1 MEEWFME
8 ERFILDEKT
17 IQKKVEEIAR
27 QIEKDY
33 EGKEVIFVGV
43 LKGAFIF
50 LADLVRKI
58 EKVDVLIDF
67 VKVSSYGASTETS
80 GVVRLDF
87 DTTMNLEGKH
97 VILVE
102 DILDTGL
109 TLKYLKELLEKK
121 NPRSLKIAVLLDK
134 FERRKVDIEADYVG
148 FRVPDRFLVGYGLD
162 YAEKYRNIPYV
173 MELKE

>member
-1 MEEWFME
+1 ME

-17 IQKKVEEIAR
+17 IQEKVREIAR
-27 QIEKDY
+27 QIEEDY

-121 NPRSLKIAVLLDK
+121 NPLSLKIAVLLDK

>member
-1 MEEWFME
+1 MND
-8 ERFILDEKT
+8 RFIIDEKS
-17 IQKKVEEIAR
+17 IQEKVKEIAG

-33 EGKEVIFVGV
+33 EGQEVVFVGV

-50 LADLVRKI
+50 LADLIRKI
-58 EKVDVLIDF
+58 QKVDVLVDF

-80 GVVRLDF
+80 GIVRLEF
-87 DTTMNLEGKH
+87 DTTMSLEGKH
-97 VILVE
+97 VIIVE

-109 TLKYLKELLEKK
+109 TLKYLKELLLKK
-121 NPRSLKIAVLLDK
+121 NPRSLKVAVLLDK

-148 FRVPDRFLVGYGLD
+148 FRVPDKFLVGYGLD

>member
-1 MEEWFME
+1 MND
-8 ERFILDEKT
+8 RFIIDEKS
-17 IQKKVEEIAR
+17 IQEKVKEIAG

-33 EGKEVIFVGV
+33 EGQEVVFVGV

-50 LADLVRKI
+50 LADLIRKI
-58 EKVDVLIDF
+58 QKVDVLVDF

-80 GVVRLDF
+80 GIVRLEF
-87 DTTMNLEGKH
+87 DTTMSLEGKH
-97 VILVE
+97 VIIVE

-109 TLKYLKELLEKK
+109 TLKYLKELLLKK
-121 NPRSLKIAVLLDK
+121 NPRSLKVAVLLDK
-134 FERRKVDIEADYVG
+134 FERRKVDIAADYVG
-148 FRVPDRFLVGYGLD
+148 FRVPDKFLVGYGLD

>member
-1 MEEWFME
+1 MND
-8 ERFILDEKT
+8 RFIIDEKS
-17 IQKKVEEIAR
+17 IQEKVKEIAG

-33 EGKEVIFVGV
+33 EGQEVVFVGV

-50 LADLVRKI
+50 LADLIRKI
-58 EKVDVLIDF
+58 QKVDVLVDF

-80 GVVRLDF
+80 GIVRLDF
-87 DTTMNLEGKH
+87 DTTMSLEGKH
-97 VILVE
+97 VIIVE

-109 TLKYLKELLEKK
+109 TLKYLKELLLKK
-121 NPRSLKIAVLLDK
+121 NPRSLKVAVLLDK

-148 FRVPDRFLVGYGLD
+148 FRVPDKFLVGYGLD

>member
-1 MEEWFME
+1 MED
-8 ERFILDEKT
+8 RFILSQEAIQEKV
-17 IQKKVEEIAR
+17 KEIAR
-27 QIEKDY
+27 QIERDY
-33 EGKEVIFVGV
+33 EGKEVVFVGV

-50 LADLVRKI
+50 LADLVRNI

-67 VKVSSYGASTETS
+67 IKVSSYGASTETS

-87 DTTMNLEGKH
+87 DTTMNLEGRH

-109 TLKYLKELLEKK
+109 TLRYLKELLEKK
-121 NPRSLKIAVLLDK
+121 NPLSLRIAVLLDK
-134 FERRKVDIEADYVG
+134 FERRKVQIEAEYVG
-148 FRVPDRFLVGYGLD
+148 FRVPDKFLVGYGLD
-162 YAEKYRNIPYV
+162 YAERYRNIPYV

>member
-1 MEEWFME
+1 MAED
-8 ERFILDEKT
+8 RFIIDEKT
-17 IQKKVEEIAR
+17 IQAKVKELAE
-27 QIEKDY
+27 QIERDY
-33 EGKEVIFVGV
+33 EGQEVIFVGV

-58 EKVDVLIDF
+58 TKVDVLIDF
-67 VKVSSYGASTETS
+67 VKVSSYGASTQTS

-121 NPRSLKIAVLLDK
+121 NPLSLKIAVLLDK
-134 FERRKVDIEADYVG
+134 YERRQVDIEADYVG
-148 FRVPDRFLVGYGLD
+148 FKVPDKFLVGYGLD
-162 YAEKYRNIPYV
+162 YAEKYRNLPYV

>member
-1 MEEWFME
+1 MED
-8 ERFILDEKT
+8 RFILSQEAIQEKV
-17 IQKKVEEIAR
+17 KEIAR
-27 QIEKDY
+27 QIERDY
-33 EGKEVIFVGV
+33 EGKEVVFVGV

-50 LADLVRKI
+50 LADLVRNI

-67 VKVSSYGASTETS
+67 IKVSSYGASTETS

-87 DTTMNLEGKH
+87 DTTMNLEGRH

-109 TLKYLKELLEKK
+109 TLRYLKELLEKK
-121 NPRSLKIAVLLDK
+121 NPLSLRIAVLLDK
-134 FERRKVDIEADYVG
+134 FERRKVQIEADYVG
-148 FRVPDRFLVGYGLD
+148 FRVPDKFLVGYGLD
-162 YAEKYRNIPYV
+162 YAERYRNIPYV

>member
-1 MEEWFME
+1 MED
-8 ERFILDEKT
+8 RFILSREAIQEKV
-17 IQKKVEEIAR
+17 KEIAR
-27 QIEKDY
+27 QIERDY
-33 EGKEVIFVGV
+33 EGKEVVFVGV

-50 LADLVRKI
+50 LADLVRNI

-67 VKVSSYGASTETS
+67 IKVSSYGASTETS

-87 DTTMNLEGKH
+87 DTTMNLEGRH

-109 TLKYLKELLEKK
+109 TLRYLKELLEKK
-121 NPRSLKIAVLLDK
+121 NPLSLRIAVLLDK
-134 FERRKVDIEADYVG
+134 FERRKVQIEAEYVG
-148 FRVPDRFLVGYGLD
+148 FRVPDKFLVGYGLD
-162 YAEKYRNIPYV
+162 YAERYRNIPYV

>member
-1 MEEWFME
+1 MED
-8 ERFILDEKT
+8 RFILDEKT
-17 IQKKVEEIAR
+17 IQEKVQEIAR

-33 EGKEVIFVGV
+33 EGQEVIFVGV

-121 NPRSLKIAVLLDK
+121 NPLSLKIAVLLDK

-148 FRVPDRFLVGYGLD
+148 FKVPDKFLVGYGLD

>member
-1 MEEWFME
+1 MED
-8 ERFILDEKT
+8 RFILDEKT
-17 IQKKVEEIAR
+17 IQEKVQEIAR

-33 EGKEVIFVGV
+33 EGKEVVFVGV

-121 NPRSLKIAVLLDK
+121 NPLSLKIAVLLDK

-148 FRVPDRFLVGYGLD
+148 FKVPDKFLVGYGLD

>member
-1 MEEWFME
+1 ME

-17 IQKKVEEIAR
+17 IQNKVEEIAR

-121 NPRSLKIAVLLDK
+121 NPQSLRIAVLLDK

-173 MELKE
+173 VELKE

>member
-17 IQKKVEEIAR
+17 IQNKVEEIAR

-121 NPRSLKIAVLLDK
+121 NPQSLRIAVLLDK

-173 MELKE
+173 VELKE